1 MPSGVEVQVLS
12 RAPVL
17 LQLLAHSGYF
27 ILILFWLCYTS
38 GMSKI
43 GDYLNQ
49 RLSGDVLSD
58 IGARER
64 YSTDGSVLNIT
75 PRLVVLPRTLDDVRK
90 VARFAWRLAERGQFL
105 SLTARGAGTDPTGAA
120 ITDGIILSMQNYMNH
135 IMELDTK
142 SKLVRVQAGI
152 KLMTLREAMATHGLK
167 LLADDGVITDCT
179 IGGMLSSNTI
189 TDSYI
194 KYGDMLNCVDCVE
207 VVLANG
213 EVIQTGKLTKRELS
227 AKKGLETMEGDL
239 YRFVDSLI
247 EDNPETIDAISA
259 GRALD
264 STVYALDR
272 VKDKDGNFDL
282 TPLFI
287 GSQGTLGIITQAIL
301 KLDDLSEE
309 QSMIAA
315 AITEDQNESDLFD
328 RLSQLVPSAFTFID
342 GDTLKL
348 ITETTGYE
356 PWKLVTKNIPKLLI
370 FMSFD
375 GKYQA
380 KQLRKAGKVLDSAG
394 VVDAKVAVSADDRM
408 ELAALRDS
416 TYIVNNYS
424 DDGSAAVH
432 LVDSLAVVPEH
443 FVDLIDRIHI
453 ILDNNHVKAG
463 VWGNLGAG
471 TITVRPLLNL
481 SSIGHR
487 QLVFRLLK
495 EFSQTTFEL
504 DGDIA
509 GCGGIGRLLT
519 PYARKEQHKEV
530 VDMMDKLRKEF
541 DPFRILNRDVCGD
554 IDPHKLVEYLRNSYS
569 TPRGDSYNMRS

>member
-1 MPSGVEVQVLS
+1 MS
-12 RAPVL
+12 R
-17 LQLLAHSGYF
+17 
-27 ILILFWLCYTS
+27 
-38 GMSKI
+38 I

-64 YSTDGSVLNIT
+64 YSTDGSVLSIT

-105 SLTARGAGTDPTGAA
+105 SLTARGSGTDSTGAA

-142 SKLVRVQAGI
+142 SKLVRVQTGI

-167 LLADDGVITDCT
+167 LLADDGAITDCT

-264 STVYALDR
+264 STVCALDR

-287 GSQGTLGIITQAIL
+287 GAQGTLGIITQAIL
-301 KLDDLSEE
+301 KLDNLPEE
-309 QSMIAA
+309 QSMVVAA
-315 AITEDQNESDLFD
+315 VTADQNESDLFN
-328 RLSQLVPSAFTFID
+328 RLSQLAPSAFTFID
-342 GDTLKL
+342 GNTLKL
-348 ITETTGYE
+348 ITENTGYE

-375 GKYQA
+375 GKHQA

-408 ELAALRDS
+408 ELTALRDS
-416 TYIVNNYS
+416 TYIINNYS

-432 LVDSLAVVPEH
+432 LADSLAVVPEH

-495 EFSQTTFEL
+495 EFGQTTFEL
-504 DGDIA
+504 DGNIA
-509 GCGGIGRLLT
+509 GYGGIGRLLT
-519 PYARKEQHKEV
+519 PYARNAQHKEV
-530 VDMMDKLRKEF
+530 IDVIDKLRKEF
-541 DPFRILNRDVCGD
+541 DPFNILNRDVCSD
-554 IDPHKLVEYLRNSYS
+554 ADPHKLVECLRNSYS
-569 TPRGDSYNMRS
+569 TPHGDAYNIRN